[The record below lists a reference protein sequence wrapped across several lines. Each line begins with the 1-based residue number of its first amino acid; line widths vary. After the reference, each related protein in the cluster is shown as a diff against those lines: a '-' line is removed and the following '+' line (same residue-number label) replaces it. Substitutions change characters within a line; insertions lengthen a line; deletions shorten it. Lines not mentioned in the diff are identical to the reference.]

1 MYFLIV
7 EYVDDA
13 RQIIFKWHKISI
25 VVDGSAIQM
34 VVFPEYFLQDEV
46 ELHMGRR

>member
-7 EYVDDA
+7 EYVDDVH
-13 RQIIFKWHKISI
+13 QIIFYGYKIGI
-25 VVDGSAIQM
+25 VVEYSAIQM

-46 ELHMGRR
+46 ELYVERH